1 MRMCGLRRLDLSRLR
16 LIGVSVLLIGLLLP
30 IRGFA
35 AITIATCDGAAHP
48 LPAGNATTD
57 LEVTGPCEVKAGT
70 YTFRNVNIY
79 RKAGAATGGGALT
92 FDDANTNFFA
102 ESIVVENHGSLIAGS
117 STAPIGANGVVTIHL
132 WGAAGDHGATCKSDN
147 ECGVPDPIWSSN
159 PAPSMINPVLNPA
172 SCNPTSVLPGNV
184 TNECFYAYDTL
195 DDADMA
201 VKRKAYFGHKVLAL
215 SYGGTLQL
223 FGKKGATYC
232 ASFPC
237 PDKDPALSPSN
248 TGTSWLRLNG
258 SLKPGATSL
267 TVTGA
272 VDWQDGD
279 HIVVTTTDYL
289 PGHSEELVINGAPMV
304 GTNTTTF
311 SFTNAD
317 GITTG
322 VKWPHNGQ
330 VYDYTNVVPQR
341 LGLSKTVAE
350 TRAAVALLTRS
361 IRIVSEGD
369 TPVANSFPPSPTD
382 NSVGYYF
389 GGHTIV
395 RQGFASYQVQGVEFQ
410 QLGQGGA
417 IMHYPVHFH
426 LARRTPQPAKGLP
439 ALTFVKDSS
448 IHDSMTRWITLHGSQ
463 GVLLARNVGY
473 LSIGHGFY
481 LEDGTETDNRFY
493 ANLGIFAR
501 AAVDNTQNPRKVP
514 GILTHNNT
522 NTGIPGFDDFPYY
535 SDSNHPSVFWI
546 TNGQNDFEY
555 NHAAGAGTCGACYWF
570 VPAAI
575 SGASRT
581 EHWFRYAGE
590 QEGANRAGITPL
602 QTFLGNSC
610 SSAMNAFQV
619 NSDTATCNGVNF
631 QPQPAQPN
639 TTLVML
645 PSDSATKHFPKGG
658 PLPDDLYW
666 PIVTGGHKPTRCPA
680 ADKIPQDPD
689 SECSA
694 VKICSNGDESNCDV
708 TTLDQFTTSFDWAQQ
723 NFAAIWLRPLWAL
736 VINSV
741 VSDVQNGGLNF
752 VTSGD
757 FSKSSVINGFWAL
770 ARRTVFIGSTQTD
783 NPLASNAG
791 PFNPFVSSD
800 KKVKGLSCAT
810 DPNNPVYNS
819 LYCLSKD
826 EGVSIQLS
834 NFSDFQ
840 RFFSVYDG
848 PAYQDSNAYL
858 NIHPTYLTSDGTAKG
873 DVIGGCKPDLNA
885 GNPCVNSGFMNA
897 GLAGLRADQLN
908 QRCYFPNA
916 GIGWKQP
923 NGFYYSPAFHSTN
936 LFFGGVDIRHF
947 VTEPLFLQGTFDT
960 NVPSLKQEYCYWAP
974 TKQPGTFTGFTDID
988 RETVLN
994 DDDGTLTGLTSS
1006 VNIPVPARTPATVS
1020 ETISVNKES
1029 FFKAPICTYECAS
1042 DAPSN
1047 PTASAKLPPNTA
1059 DTSPYEYV
1067 TTAIYPECA
1076 LSVPDSK
1083 LVVRYC
1089 ADKNWGSGCTT
1100 SDPAQPNYCVGIP
1113 LFRQFLTDGETAG
1126 LDQQKRMMGQDT
1138 FQRSGL
1144 TANHG
1149 SYYID
1154 TTVSQATQGANH
1166 QNAAGFSPNAFVG
1179 GHKYDLFFLFA
1190 KKTTAQT
1197 YSMYVG
1203 MNQPADFGTTNVKFG
1218 YVDITTAKYTFKAV
1232 NEGKPKEEG
1241 KLPTGWSSVYSPSG
1255 AQNGILTLKVDMKA
1269 LADDFDLTKPAA
1281 NPLGK
1286 ELCQPSSMCAWKIDG
1301 KNNTCQCN
1309 INDPTNYLFDACHE
1323 KNAAGNDAICSWS
1336 TKDIDC
1342 PARGCPALQIT
1353 LPSGFK
1359 PDDAADHHRPPP
1371 ALFSFDP
1378 NYETNWNVPFVN
1390 SLVDTAS
1397 QQCLY
1402 TGTPVSCLTP

>member
-1 MRMCGLRRLDLSRLR
+1 LIALLCGA
-16 LIGVSVLLIGLLLP
+16 LLP
-30 IRGFA
+30 VRAFA
-35 AITIATCDGAAHP
+35 AITIATCDGVANP

-79 RKAGAATGGGALT
+79 RKAGATAGGGALT
-92 FDDANTNFFA
+92 FNDANIDFFT

-117 STAPIGANGVVTIHL
+117 SSTPIGANGVVTIHL
-132 WGAAGDHGATCKSDN
+132 WGAASDHGVTCKTDGH
-147 ECGVPDPIWSSN
+147 CGIPDPIWDSN
-159 PAPSMINPVLNPA
+159 LFRPIGRNPR
-172 SCNPTSVLPGNV
+172 SCKTSPTPLPGDV
-184 TNECFYAYDTL
+184 SDCFYTYDVL
-195 DDADMA
+195 DDADA
-201 VKRKAYFGHKVLAL
+201 AAKRRAYFGHKVIAL
-215 SYGGTLQL
+215 SYGGILQL

-237 PDKDPALSPSN
+237 PVNDPELTPSN
-248 TGTSWLRLNG
+248 TGTSWIRLNG
-258 SLKPGATSL
+258 SLKPGDTSL
-267 TVTGA
+267 TVAGKT
-272 VDWQDGD
+272 DWQDGD

-289 PGHSEELVINGAPMV
+289 PGHSEELVISGPPVV
-304 GTNTTTF
+304 GSTTTINF
-311 SFTNAD
+311 INAD
-317 GITTG
+317 GLTTG

-330 VYDYTNVVPQR
+330 VYDYTNVVPAR

-369 TPVANSFPPSPTD
+369 TPVAHSFTETPGS
-382 NSVGYYF
+382 YF

-395 RQGFASYQVQGVEFQ
+395 RQGFATYQVQGVEFY

-417 IMHYPVHFH
+417 MMHYPVHFH
-426 LARRTPQPAKGLP
+426 LARRTPQPANGLP
-439 ALTFVKDSS
+439 AVTFVKDSTV
-448 IHDSMTRWITLHGSQ
+448 HDSMTRWITLHGTQ

-481 LEDGTETDNRFY
+481 LEDGSETDNRLHS
-493 ANLGIFAR
+493 NLGIFAR
-501 AAVDNTQNPRKVP
+501 AAVDNVQNPRKVP
-514 GILTHNNT
+514 GILTHNNP

-546 TNGQNDFEY
+546 TNGVNDFEY
-555 NHAAGAGTCGACYWF
+555 NQASGAGTCGACYWF

-581 EHWFRYAGE
+581 EHWFRYADE
-590 QEGANRAGITPL
+590 QAGANRAGITPL

-610 SSAMNAFQV
+610 SSAMNAFTV
-619 NSDTATCNGVNF
+619 NSDTAACNGVNF
-631 QPQPAQPN
+631 QPAPAQPN

-645 PSDSATKHFPKGG
+645 PSAAATKHFPPGG
-658 PLPDDLYW
+658 PTANDLYW

-680 ADKIPQDPD
+680 ADKIPQDLEA
-689 SECSA
+689 ECSTA
-694 VKICSNGDESNCDV
+694 KICSNGDESNCDV
-708 TTLDQFTTSFDWAQQ
+708 TTLDQFTTSFNWAQQ

-736 VINSV
+736 VLNSV

-757 FSKSSVINGFWAL
+757 FSKSAVIDGFWAL
-770 ARRTVFIGSTQTD
+770 ARKTVFIGSTQTD

-791 PFNPFVSSD
+791 PFNPFSSSD
-800 KKVKGLSCAT
+800 GKVKGLACAT

-848 PAYQDSNAYL
+848 PAYQDSNSYL
-858 NIHPTYLTSDGTAKG
+858 NIHPTYLTSDGTVTG
-873 DVIGGCKPDLNA
+873 GVLGGCKPDVNA
-885 GNPCVNSGFMNA
+885 GNPCVNSGFMNG
-897 GLAGLRADQLN
+897 GLAGLRADAMHQL
-908 QRCYFPNA
+908 CYLPNA

-936 LFFGGVDIRHF
+936 LFFDSVDIRHF
-947 VTEPLFLQGTFDT
+947 VTEPLFLAGTFDT
-960 NVPSLKQEYCYWAP
+960 DVGNLKKQYCYWAP
-974 TKQPGTFTGFTDID
+974 TQQPGTFTGFTDID

-1006 VNIPVPARTPATVS
+1006 VNSPTPPARS

-1029 FFKAPICTYECAS
+1029 FFRAPVCTFECGS
-1042 DAPSN
+1042 DAPAN
-1047 PTASAKLPPNTA
+1047 ATANARVPPNTA

-1067 TTAIYPECA
+1067 TASIYPECA

-1083 LVVRYC
+1083 APLRFC
-1089 ADKNWGSGCTT
+1089 EEKNWGSGCTT
-1100 SDPAQPNYCVGIP
+1100 SDPTQLNYCVGIP
-1113 LFRQFLTDGETAG
+1113 LFRQWLTDGETAG

-1149 SYYID
+1149 AYYID
-1154 TTVSQATQGANH
+1154 TTVSKKTQGANH
-1166 QNAAGFSPNAFVG
+1166 KNPAGFSPNAFMAG
-1179 GHKYDLFFLFA
+1179 RKYDLFFLYA

-1197 YSMYVG
+1197 YTMFVG
-1203 MNQPADFGTTNVKFG
+1203 ANLPGDFAKTHVQFG
-1218 YVDITTAKYTFKAV
+1218 YVDITTAKYTFKEA
-1232 NEGKPKEEG
+1232 NDG
-1241 KLPTGWSSVYSPSG
+1241 KLPAGWSSVYTSSG
-1255 AQNGILTLKVDMKA
+1255 TQNGILTLKVDMNA
-1269 LADDFDLTKPAA
+1269 LADDFDLTKIVPGT
-1281 NPLGK
+1281 NPQQTLGQ
-1286 ELCQPSSMCAWKIDG
+1286 ELCQPSAMCAWKVDG
-1301 KNNTCQCN
+1301 IKDTCQCN
-1309 INDPTNYLFDACHE
+1309 INDPANYLFDACHE
-1323 KNAAGNDAICSWS
+1323 KNAVGNDAICSWS

-1342 PARGCPALQIT
+1342 PARGCPALRIT
-1353 LPSGFK
+1353 MPVNFT

-1371 ALFSFDP
+1371 GFFSSDP
-1378 NYETNWNVPFVN
+1378 NYQTAWNVPFVN
-1390 SLVDTAS
+1390 EDAS
-1397 QQCLY
+1397 IAGLQCLY
-1402 TGTPVSCLTP
+1402 TNANPAVSCLPP